1 MKKVFTILTLLFV
14 IAVNGQKET
23 ISFKN
28 TSRWIAEGE
37 ISQISKSLIK
47 FKPLSSQNDDVIFRN
62 SLDSQTYNYK
72 SKRDS
77 EGFYELKTRDIKMES
92 STNKFK
98 EFLLNTDC
106 SFILSEDKFGFM
118 EMNIN
123 AFRKMQIT
131 SRLMTIF
138 GGVIASVGGVIAAK
152 NTSVDSSPDLFVVY
166 IGAGIISIGSI
177 IDFASFSNLKME
189 KSFKS
194 YDENTKT
201 YTFE

>member
-1 MKKVFTILTLLFV
+1 
-14 IAVNGQKET
+14 
-23 ISFKN
+23 
-28 TSRWIAEGE
+28 
-37 ISQISKSLIK
+37 
-47 FKPLSSQNDDVIFRN
+47 
-62 SLDSQTYNYK
+62 
-72 SKRDS
+72 
-77 EGFYELKTRDIKMES
+77 MES

-106 SFILSEDKFGFM
+106 SFILSEDKFDFM
-118 EMNIN
+118 EMSIN

-194 YDENTKT
+194 YDEDTKT

>member
-1 MKKVFTILTLLFV
+1 MKKVFTILNLLFV
-14 IAVNGQKET
+14 IAVNEQKET

-152 NTSVDSSPDLFVVY
+152 NTQ
-166 IGAGIISIGSI
+166 
-177 IDFASFSNLKME
+177 
-189 KSFKS
+189 
-194 YDENTKT
+194 
-201 YTFE
+201 

>member
-1 MKKVFTILTLLFV
+1 MKKVFTVLTLLFV

-23 ISFKN
+23 ISFKK
-28 TSRWIAEGE
+28 TSRWIAEGK

-138 GGVIASVGGVIAAK
+138 GCVIASVGGVIAN
-152 NTSVDSSPDLFVVY
+152 NTSVDSSTDLFVVY

-177 IDFASFSNLKME
+177 IDFASFSKLKME

-194 YDENTKT
+194 YDEITKT